1 MEEQRVKIVVTV
13 KRVVDYNVKV
23 RAKSDNTGVDIANVK
38 MPINKDSEA
47 YIFSVV
53 DYGLVGAPFEQMREA
68 IDAA

>member
-1 MEEQRVKIVVTV
+1 MKIVVTV

-47 YIFSVV
+47 SIFSVV
-53 DYGLVGAPFEQMREA
+53 DYGVVGDPLERLPEA
-68 IDAA
+68 IDAV

>member
-1 MEEQRVKIVVTV
+1 MKIVVTV

-47 YIFSVV
+47 SIFSVV

-68 IDAA
+68 IDAV

>member
-23 RAKSDNTGVDIANVK
+23 RAKSDNTGVDIVNVK

-47 YIFSVV
+47 SIFSVV
-53 DYGLVGAPFEQMREA
+53 DYGLVGAPFERMREVV
-68 IDAA
+68 DAV